1 MKDFYLNYELGR
13 GQNIFVKT
21 NLPKSM
27 LIAKDDYNEEWMF
40 KAISAALHEINAMGD
55 EAKALYQKLCEE
67 NGELLYNAA
76 MVYYGINR
84 TDPERKYYDK
94 YAEFNSM
101 TAYKVRNNMYA
112 ENDTNV
118 SEAKRIKFK
127 LM

>member
-1 MKDFYLNYELGR
+1 MKDFYLNYELG
-13 GQNIFVKT
+13 GEKNIIIKT

-27 LIAKDDYNEEWMF
+27 LITKEDYNEEWMF

-84 TDPERKYYDK
+84 TDPEREHYDE

-112 ENDTNV
+112 ENDNNV
-118 SEAKRIKFK
+118 PKAKRIKFK

>member
-1 MKDFYLNYELGR
+1 MKDFYLSYELRIGR
-13 GQNIFVKT
+13 NIFVKT

-27 LIAKDDYNEEWMF
+27 LITKEDYNEEWMF
-40 KAISAALHEINAMGD
+40 RAISAALHEINAMGD

-84 TDPERKYYDK
+84 TDPEREYYDE

-112 ENDTNV
+112 ENDNNV
-118 SEAKRIKFK
+118 SKAKRIKFK
-127 LM
+127 LQ